1 MPVQGKAAVSE
12 KKRRQAEFIEN
23 SFGKDIL
30 NFLADAT
37 VNEIYVN
44 DDRFL
49 RIDTIYGRKIQIFV
63 LMRLISA
70 VFVKVFLAITIKS

>member
-1 MPVQGKAAVSE
+1 MPDTGKNAVSE

-30 NFLADAT
+30 RFLSDDT

-49 RIDTIYGRKIQIFV
+49 RIDTI
-63 LMRLISA
+63 LSLIH
-70 VFVKVFLAITIKS
+70 I